1 MVSLT
6 SSFIEIDSSHSDLHV
21 IARGEWIMDNAAVLA
36 LDLQQQLN
44 PDDGQANAAG
54 AVIDVSNIERLDTSG
69 AWLLERLRR
78 RFSAHNSQL
87 LIVGLTPEQEVLL
100 DEVIESTA
108 GLDAPTTPK
117 EAWKPLEQLGKAT
130 VEIARDIQ
138 VKIRMLGSVV
148 ACLFQV
154 FRSPKRLRGTSIV
167 HHIDQT
173 GFRAIP
179 IILLMAFGVGAIIA
193 QQAAFQL
200 RYFGAEIFTVDLIGV
215 LVLREIGLLITA
227 IMVAGRSGSAFTA
240 EIGSMKMREEID
252 ALSVIGLSI
261 VEVLVLPRVLALI
274 IALPLLTVLADIAA
288 LLGGGLVAWVY
299 SDIPP
304 LEFISRLREA
314 VWLKTLFVGF
324 IKAPF
329 MALVIAIVACSEG
342 FAVKG
347 SAESLGR
354 RTTSSVVKA
363 IFMVIVMDG
372 FFAIFFA
379 SIGY

>member
-1 MVSLT
+1 
-6 SSFIEIDSSHSDLHV
+6 
-21 IARGEWIMDNAAVLA
+21 MDNAAVLA